1 MKATKYL
8 ALLSLFIGIANA
20 SQNEVLTEQ
29 GQIEGFRKDGM
40 VQFLGI
46 PYAKAPVDS
55 LRWMPPVKP
64 PKHKGVFKATKFG
77 SQCIQEQYLGDFAK
91 AGGSEDCLL
100 LNVYVK
106 EKDDSKKKPV
116 FVWIHGGATQ
126 VGAGSDYDPSLLV
139 KDGNTIVVTF
149 NYWLG
154 AFGFVSIDGI
164 DKEKDNNINYG
175 FMDQSLLLS
184 WVQENIEAF
193 GGDKNNVTI
202 AGESSGAHGVY
213 SHIVSP
219 VSKGKFQY
227 AIAMSGANVINKYP
241 NVAGAI
247 TKEATRQKGNA
258 FAKAL
263 GCDTN
268 DTVCLR
274 SKSSDELLKAQAPYM
289 VNTPIIDE
297 NFIPMS
303 YAEAFKTGKINKV
316 TLINGNNLDEGD
328 FFSGTIETMT
338 GKIIKDQDYENII
351 KDLYGDKAKAV
362 LKEYDLD
369 KYVNAAEA
377 YGAAFTDSV
386 FACPAMRI
394 NEVLLSKIPVYSYE
408 FADRTA
414 PSYLGELSLV
424 TRAAHTYEI
433 PYIFKGFNGST
444 NRDTTLNKLQKPLS
458 KFMISVWSDV
468 KHINTK
474 HKDWK
479 QFDKE
484 KRNTLSIALPNP
496 RMTYKRFNIAHKCE
510 FWNSLGIY

>member
-1 MKATKYL
+1 
-8 ALLSLFIGIANA
+8 
-20 SQNEVLTEQ
+20 
-29 GQIEGFRKDGM
+29 
-40 VQFLGI
+40 
-46 PYAKAPVDS
+46 
-55 LRWMPPVKP
+55 
-64 PKHKGVFKATKFG
+64 
-77 SQCIQEQYLGDFAK
+77 
-91 AGGSEDCLL
+91 
-100 LNVYVK
+100 
-106 EKDDSKKKPV
+106 
-116 FVWIHGGATQ
+116 
-126 VGAGSDYDPSLLV
+126 
-139 KDGNTIVVTF
+139 
-149 NYWLG
+149 
-154 AFGFVSIDGI
+154 
-164 DKEKDNNINYG
+164 
-175 FMDQSLLLS
+175 MDQSLLLS

-386 FACPAMRI
+386 FACPAMKI
-394 NEVLLSKIPVYSYE
+394 NKVLSSKIPVYSYE